1 MATMRAVRLHAFGGP
16 DVLKIEETSRPEP
29 KSGEALIRVHAAGVN
44 PVDWKIR
51 EGYTNH
57 KLPLV
62 PGWDVAGVI
71 EKVGP
76 GVTSVKPG
84 DEVYGYFDLS
94 RNGAYADYVTV
105 PADEVALKPS
115 SLDLTKAAAVPLAAL
130 TAWQGLFDVGGL
142 KAGQKVLIH
151 AAAGGVGSF
160 AVQFAKWKGA
170 DVIGTASGRNVQF
183 VRELG
188 ADEVIDYTKT
198 AFEEAVDNV
207 DLVFDTMGGETQK
220 RSWQVLK
227 KGGILVSILGQPSQK
242 DADAWGVRQDSFV
255 VRPNAAQLTQIADLI
270 DSGDV
275 KPVVETVLPLSE
287 ARKAQELSQTGHTR
301 GKIVLKVA

>member
-16 DVLKIEETSRPEP
+16 DVLKIEETPRPEP
-29 KSGEALIRVHAAGVN
+29 KSGEVLIRVHGAGVN

-76 GVTSVKPG
+76 EVTSLKPK

-94 RNGAYADYVTV
+94 RNGAYADYVAV
-105 PADEVALKPS
+105 PAEEVALKPK
-115 SLDLTKAAAVPLAAL
+115 SLDFTKAAAVPLAAL

-142 KAGQKVLIH
+142 KPGQKVLIH

-170 DVIGTASGRNVQF
+170 HVIGTASGRNVQF

-227 KGGILVSILGQPSQK
+227 KGRHS
-242 DADAWGVRQDSFV
+242 RFDS
-255 VRPNAAQLTQIADLI
+255 RPAPTKGRRCVGRPPGLLRRKTRCGGARPDRGLDRFGRRETR
-270 DSGDV
+270 SGDCLASFRCT
-275 KPVVETVLPLSE
+275 KGAGVESNRPHPRE
-287 ARKAQELSQTGHTR
+287 DRA
-301 GKIVLKVA
+301 

>member
-255 VRPNAAQLTQIADLI
+255 VRPNAAQLAQIADLI

-275 KPVVETVLPLSE
+275 KPVVETVLPLSD